1 MSCDD
6 RPLREVLVDPKVL
19 ESTAAPGPVE
29 VAPDAAAEPSGERAE
44 LIALLKLLIETQ
56 LTRRQREIVDLYFY
70 QGKTQDEIAE
80 VLGVAQQVVSKQL
93 FGVMR
98 KGKRV
103 GGAIRKLRKVLG
115 KSGIT
120 FE

>member
-6 RPLREVLVDPKVL
+6 EPLREVLVDPKIL
-19 ESTAAPGPVE
+19 ESTLPPV
-29 VAPDAAAEPSGERAE
+29 PDEAAEPSDERAE
-44 LIALLKLLIETQ
+44 LVALLRLVIETQ

-70 QGKTQDEIAE
+70 QGKTQEEIAAL
-80 VLGVAQQVVSKQL
+80 LGVAQQVVSKQL

-103 GGAIRKLRKVLG
+103 GGAIRKLRKILG
-115 KSGIT
+115 KNGIT